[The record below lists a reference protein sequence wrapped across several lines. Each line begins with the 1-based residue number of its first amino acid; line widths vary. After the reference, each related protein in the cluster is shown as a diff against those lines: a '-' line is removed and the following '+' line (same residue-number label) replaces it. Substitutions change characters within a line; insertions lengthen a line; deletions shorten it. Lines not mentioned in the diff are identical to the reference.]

1 MDKGAREWIEQLGLR
16 RHPEGGFFREIYR
29 SEGAIPAGAL
39 PERYGSERS
48 FSTAIYFLLPGDE
61 ISAFHRLQSDELWFF
76 HVGAPILIYVL
87 CADGGIERKTLGA
100 QCCEGQTPMCVL
112 ERGKYFAAELG
123 GDKSFSLV
131 SCVVAPGFEFA
142 DFELAEREQLLRD
155 YPEHHD
161 IIQRLTWG
169 S

>member
-61 ISAFHRLQSDELWFF
+61 ISAFHRLQSDEWHRSPEPLFLRLDVILLQIFYFLIFF
-76 HVGAPILIYVL
+76 
-87 CADGGIERKTLGA
+87 ET
-100 QCCEGQTPMCVL
+100 
-112 ERGKYFAAELG
+112 
-123 GDKSFSLV
+123 SL
-131 SCVVAPGFEFA
+131 
-142 DFELAEREQLLRD
+142 
-155 YPEHHD
+155 
-161 IIQRLTWG
+161 
-169 S
+169 